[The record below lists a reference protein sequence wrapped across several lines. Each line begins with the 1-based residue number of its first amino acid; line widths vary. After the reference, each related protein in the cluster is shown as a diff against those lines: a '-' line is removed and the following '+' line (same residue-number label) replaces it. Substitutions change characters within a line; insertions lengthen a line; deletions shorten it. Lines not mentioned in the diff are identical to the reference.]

1 MTLGGSNDK
10 KRENNESLLS
20 PASGAELDKVQ
31 LDTLTKTEIIGYSLG
46 HFQNDLCAALW
57 FNYLLYF
64 MKNVVFADDKE
75 DSGFYAGYQF
85 LRTHEI

>member
-1 MTLGGSNDK
+1 MALEDSKDI
-10 KRENNESLLS
+10 KRENSESLLS
-20 PASGAELDKVQ
+20 PVNRTELDKVQ

-46 HFQNDLCAALW
+46 HFQNDLCAACW

-75 DSGFYAGYQF
+75 ESGFYAG
-85 LRTHEI
+85 